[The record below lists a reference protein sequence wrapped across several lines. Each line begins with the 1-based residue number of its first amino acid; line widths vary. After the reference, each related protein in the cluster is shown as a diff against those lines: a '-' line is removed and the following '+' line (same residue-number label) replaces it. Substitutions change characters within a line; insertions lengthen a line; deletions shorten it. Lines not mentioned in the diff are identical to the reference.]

1 MQTSVEL
8 NAAKW
13 WQRQHRIAHCGSL
26 RPHLR
31 LRPLFIQ
38 IIQQIHLKQWGVM
51 KAPQAEKSKKQNPL
65 LAQIITDHHHAAK
78 ATKRRY

>member
-51 KAPQAEKSKKQNPL
+51 KAPQAEKSKKNK
-65 LAQIITDHHHAAK
+65 THS
-78 ATKRRY
+78 